1 MSGINCSTTAVAV
14 CPKTY
19 QDPSDTQAVAA
30 RLSIAER
37 CAECRKAKTNLLAA
51 IELLAEVP
59 LANDHEIR
67 GQFGNPVDACLYV
80 ERVFW
85 QRFVEDTGVKSMM
98 SIKKREELD
107 RQLYPE
113 KSRRYHDE
121 SAALP
126 PFEEAQVY
134 AFFDAICGGAGD
146 MIKEAIREVFE
157 WLRPTGK
164 HYKTNDEFMI
174 GRKVILSYMAEHYTG
189 VNYNRRAQVDALGN
203 VLYMLDGKGVRKHPD
218 TLSNAISTAW
228 RTSDTYEDEY
238 LIAKKF
244 ANQNAHITFK
254 RPDLIAQ
261 INASSGDLWLQQEA
275 KQKSRGFSH

>member
-1 MSGINCSTTAVAV
+1 MTAIDITTTAVAV
-14 CPKTY
+14 CPATY
-19 QDPSDTQAVAA
+19 KDPADTTAIAA

-37 CAECRKAKTNLLAA
+37 CEQCRKAKTNLLAA
-51 IELLAEVP
+51 IELLADVP
-59 LANDHEIR
+59 LDNDHAIR
-67 GQFGNPVDACLYV
+67 SQFGNPVDACLYV

-107 RQLYPE
+107 RQLYPDRCR
-113 KSRRYHDE
+113 SFHDQ

-126 PFEEAQVY
+126 PFEESQVY
-134 AFFDAICGGAGD
+134 AFFDAICGNMGN

-157 WLRPTGK
+157 WLRPDNRN
-164 HYKTNDEFMI
+164 YKTNDDFMI

-189 VNYNRRAQVDALGN
+189 VSYHRRAHVDALGN
-203 VLYMLDGKGVRKHPD
+203 VLFMLDGRGVRKHPD
-218 TLSNAISTAW
+218 TLSNAMSLAW
-228 RTSDTYEDEY
+228 KDGDTFEDEY

-261 INASSGDLWLQQEA
+261 INASSGELWLQQQS

>member
-1 MSGINCSTTAVAV
+1 MSGINVSTTAVAV
-14 CPKTY
+14 CPATY
-19 QDPSDTQAVAA
+19 RDPSDTTAVAA

-37 CAECRKAKTNLLAA
+37 CAQCRKAKESLLAA
-51 IELLAEVP
+51 IALLADVP

-67 GQFGNPVDACLYV
+67 SQFGNPVDACLYV

-107 RQLYPE
+107 RQLYPDRC
-113 KSRRYHDE
+113 RRFHDQ

-134 AFFDAICGGAGD
+134 AFFDAICRGAGD
-146 MIKEAIREVFE
+146 MIKDAIREVFE
-157 WLRPTGK
+157 WLRPANR
-164 HYKTNDEFMI
+164 HYKTNDDFMI

-189 VNYNRRAQVDALGN
+189 VNYHRRAEVDALGN
-203 VLYMLDGKGVRKHPD
+203 VLHMLDGRGVRKHPD
-218 TLSNAISTAW
+218 TLSNAISNAW
-228 RTSDTYEDEY
+228 RNGDTFEDEY

-244 ANQNAHITFK
+244 ANQNAHLTFK

-261 INASSGDLWLQQEA
+261 INASSGELWLQQEA
-275 KQKSRGFSH
+275 KQQSRGFSH

>member
-1 MSGINCSTTAVAV
+1 MSGISAGTTAVAV

-19 QDPSDTQAVAA
+19 QDPSDTKAVAA

-37 CAECRKAKTNLLAA
+37 CQQCRKAKENLLAA
-51 IELLAEVP
+51 IELLADVP
-59 LANDHEIR
+59 LHADHEIR
-67 GQFGNPVDACLYV
+67 NQFSHPVDACLYV
-80 ERVFW
+80 GRVYW
-85 QRFVEDTGVKSMM
+85 QKFVEDTGVKSMM

-107 RQLYPE
+107 RQLYPDRCR
-113 KSRRYHDE
+113 SYHDE
-121 SAALP
+121 SAKLP

-134 AFFDAICGGAGD
+134 AFFDSICGGAGE

-157 WLRPTGK
+157 WLRPSHK
-164 HYKTNDEFMI
+164 HYKTNDEFQI
-174 GRKVILSYMAEHYTG
+174 GRKVILGYMAEHYTG
-189 VNYNRRAQVDALGN
+189 VAYRRRAEVDALGN

-218 TLSNAISTAW
+218 TLSNAISNAW

-238 LIAKKF
+238 LIAKRF

-261 INASSGDLWLQQEA
+261 INASSGELWLRQQTE
-275 KQKSRGFSH
+275 QKSRGFSH